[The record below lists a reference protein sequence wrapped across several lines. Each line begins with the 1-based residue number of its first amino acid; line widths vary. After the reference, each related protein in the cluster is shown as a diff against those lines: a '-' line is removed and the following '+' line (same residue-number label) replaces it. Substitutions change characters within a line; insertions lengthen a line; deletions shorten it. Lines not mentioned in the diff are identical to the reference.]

1 MQRQKLEEIIAKYR
15 NLVDPSYDEEKM
27 YQYERFADSVEDNI
41 EIYEDDRFETEQDL
55 FDDFN
60 EVEAEVDAQWETM
73 FPEGDDDDFI
83 TDLLTR

>member
-1 MQRQKLEEIIAKYR
+1 MQRQKLEKIIAKYR
-15 NLVDPSYDEEKM
+15 NLVDPSYNEEKM

-60 EVEAEVDAQWETM
+60 EVEAEVDAQWEAM
-73 FPEGDDDDFI
+73 YPKGDDD
-83 TDLLTR
+83 

>member
-55 FDDFN
+55 FDDIN
-60 EVEAEVDAQWETM
+60 EVEAEVDAQWEAM
-73 FPEGDDDDFI
+73 YPKGDAD
-83 TDLLTR
+83 